1 MGGSAFTN
9 TLPFLEEMLT
19 GGAQGMTEGAI
30 RAGAI
35 VVGCRGQMRL
45 LFYCSFSFILFKR
58 QLIWNW
64 DGWVRGW
71 RILEILQQAVAKRV
85 AIPKLKSH
93 LNAIEIY
100 VNWWYA

>member
-1 MGGSAFTN
+1 MAIPQRDASAF
-9 TLPFLEEMLT
+9 L
-19 GGAQGMTEGAI
+19 I
-30 RAGAI
+30 
-35 VVGCRGQMRL
+35 
-45 LFYCSFSFILFKR
+45 FSFILFKR

-100 VNWWYA
+100 VNWWYAYLILQQISCSFCHVDVETV